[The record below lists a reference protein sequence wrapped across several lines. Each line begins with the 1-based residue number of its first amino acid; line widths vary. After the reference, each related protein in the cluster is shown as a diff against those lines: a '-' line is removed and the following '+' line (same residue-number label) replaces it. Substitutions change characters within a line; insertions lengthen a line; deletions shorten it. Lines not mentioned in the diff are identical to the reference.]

1 MTDKKL
7 LKIYIEGFIDELC
20 NNFDN
25 RRLNNNLDGKAY
37 NLGSFHAKVGDES
50 KSFDSLSDEQIL
62 KIIRNRKYKD
72 TEDILEFVKSK
83 WKLSIQEE
91 TVLEGILRNFFA
103 QNKEEIDKLDYL
115 INDETELLL
124 NLLSSYEIEN
134 YACEQFDLISKK
146 WEGDLV
152 DALHDLDYDF
162 SEKISLEDHIEIVE
176 DHGYQVLE
184 TKDSYK
190 DIVSQAMAHQWME
203 LFEEMTMQQR
213 ELYINQIRGVYE
225 R

>member
-1 MTDKKL
+1 M
-7 LKIYIEGFIDELC
+7 E
-20 NNFDN
+20 
-25 RRLNNNLDGKAY
+25 
-37 NLGSFHAKVGDES
+37 
-50 KSFDSLSDEQIL
+50 
-62 KIIRNRKYKD
+62 NRKEKD
-72 TEDILEFVKSK
+72 VEDILNFIKSK
-83 WKLSIQEE
+83 WKLSILEDN
-91 TVLEGILRNFFA
+91 VLDSVLNLFSA
-103 QNKEEIDKLDYL
+103 QNKKEIEKIEYL
-115 INDETELLL
+115 INDETEKLLS
-124 NLLSSYEIEN
+124 LLSSYEVEN
-134 YACEQFDLISKK
+134 YACEEFDLLSKK

-213 ELYINQIRGVYE
+213 DLYINQIRGDYE

>member
-1 MTDKKL
+1 M
-7 LKIYIEGFIDELC
+7 E
-20 NNFDN
+20 
-25 RRLNNNLDGKAY
+25 
-37 NLGSFHAKVGDES
+37 
-50 KSFDSLSDEQIL
+50 
-62 KIIRNRKYKD
+62 NRKYKD

-124 NLLSSYEIEN
+124 NLLSSYKIVN

-203 LFEEMTMQQR
+203 LFENMTMQQR
-213 ELYINQIRGVYE
+213 DLYINQIRGE

>member
-1 MTDKKL
+1 M
-7 LKIYIEGFIDELC
+7 E
-20 NNFDN
+20 
-25 RRLNNNLDGKAY
+25 
-37 NLGSFHAKVGDES
+37 
-50 KSFDSLSDEQIL
+50 
-62 KIIRNRKYKD
+62 NRKYKD

-103 QNKEEIDKLDYL
+103 ENKEEIDKLDYL

-124 NLLSSYEIEN
+124 NLLSSYAIEN

-213 ELYINQIRGVYE
+213 DLYINQIRGEYE

>member
-1 MTDKKL
+1 MTDKNL
-7 LKIYIEGFIDELC
+7 LEME
-20 NNFDN
+20 
-25 RRLNNNLDGKAY
+25 
-37 NLGSFHAKVGDES
+37 
-50 KSFDSLSDEQIL
+50 
-62 KIIRNRKYKD
+62 NRKYKD

-91 TVLEGILRNFFA
+91 TVLEGILHNFLS

-190 DIVSQAMAHQWME
+190 DIVSQAMAHQWMK

-213 ELYINQIRGVYE
+213 DLYINQIRGEYE
-225 R
+225 N

>member
-1 MTDKKL
+1 M
-7 LKIYIEGFIDELC
+7 E
-20 NNFDN
+20 
-25 RRLNNNLDGKAY
+25 
-37 NLGSFHAKVGDES
+37 
-50 KSFDSLSDEQIL
+50 
-62 KIIRNRKYKD
+62 NRKYKD

-103 QNKEEIDKLDYL
+103 ENKEEIDKLDYL

-203 LFEEMTMQQR
+203 LFENMTMQQR
-213 ELYINQIRGVYE
+213 DLYINQIRGEYE
-225 R
+225 N

>member
-1 MTDKKL
+1 M
-7 LKIYIEGFIDELC
+7 
-20 NNFDN
+20 
-25 RRLNNNLDGKAY
+25 
-37 NLGSFHAKVGDES
+37 ES
-50 KSFDSLSDEQIL
+50 
-62 KIIRNRKYKD
+62 RKYKD

-91 TVLEGILRNFFA
+91 TVLEGILLNFFA

-213 ELYINQIRGVYE
+213 DLYINQIRGKYE
-225 R
+225 N

>member
-1 MTDKKL
+1 M
-7 LKIYIEGFIDELC
+7 E
-20 NNFDN
+20 
-25 RRLNNNLDGKAY
+25 
-37 NLGSFHAKVGDES
+37 
-50 KSFDSLSDEQIL
+50 
-62 KIIRNRKYKD
+62 NRKYKD

-203 LFEEMTMQQR
+203 LFEEMTLQQR
-213 ELYINQIRGVYE
+213 ELYINKIKGVYE
-225 R
+225 N

>member
-1 MTDKKL
+1 M
-7 LKIYIEGFIDELC
+7 E
-20 NNFDN
+20 
-25 RRLNNNLDGKAY
+25 
-37 NLGSFHAKVGDES
+37 
-50 KSFDSLSDEQIL
+50 
-62 KIIRNRKYKD
+62 NRKYKD

-91 TVLEGILRNFFA
+91 TVLEGILLNFFA

-115 INDETELLL
+115 INDEIVLLL
-124 NLLSSYEIEN
+124 NLLSSYKIEN

-213 ELYINQIRGVYE
+213 DLYINQIRGEYE
-225 R
+225 N

>member
-1 MTDKKL
+1 M
-7 LKIYIEGFIDELC
+7 E
-20 NNFDN
+20 
-25 RRLNNNLDGKAY
+25 
-37 NLGSFHAKVGDES
+37 
-50 KSFDSLSDEQIL
+50 
-62 KIIRNRKYKD
+62 NRKYKD

-124 NLLSSYEIEN
+124 NLLSSYKIEN

-184 TKDSYK
+184 VKNSYK

-225 R
+225 N

>member
-1 MTDKKL
+1 M
-7 LKIYIEGFIDELC
+7 I
-20 NNFDN
+20 
-25 RRLNNNLDGKAY
+25 
-37 NLGSFHAKVGDES
+37 
-50 KSFDSLSDEQIL
+50 
-62 KIIRNRKYKD
+62 NRKQIELD
-72 TEDILEFVKSK
+72 RF
-83 WKLSIQEE
+83 
-91 TVLEGILRNFFA
+91 
-103 QNKEEIDKLDYL
+103 KEEIDRVWSLSLNEKEVLDSFL
-115 INDETELLL
+115 ELFLAGENTEIKKVEHLLNDETEELLS
-124 NLLSSYEIEN
+124 LLSSYEIEN

-190 DIVSQAMAHQWME
+190 DIVAQAMAQEWME

-213 ELYINQIRGVYE
+213 DLYINQIRGEYE
-225 R
+225 N

>member
-1 MTDKKL
+1 M
-7 LKIYIEGFIDELC
+7 E
-20 NNFDN
+20 
-25 RRLNNNLDGKAY
+25 
-37 NLGSFHAKVGDES
+37 
-50 KSFDSLSDEQIL
+50 
-62 KIIRNRKYKD
+62 NRKYKD

-91 TVLEGILRNFFA
+91 TVLEGILLNFFA
-103 QNKEEIDKLDYL
+103 RNKEEIDKLDYL

-190 DIVSQAMAHQWME
+190 DIVSQAMAKEWLE
-203 LFEEMTMQQR
+203 LFENMTMQQR
-213 ELYINQIRGVYE
+213 DLYINQIRGEYE
-225 R
+225 N

>member
-1 MTDKKL
+1 M
-7 LKIYIEGFIDELC
+7 E
-20 NNFDN
+20 
-25 RRLNNNLDGKAY
+25 
-37 NLGSFHAKVGDES
+37 
-50 KSFDSLSDEQIL
+50 
-62 KIIRNRKYKD
+62 NRKYKD

-83 WKLSIQEE
+83 WKFSIQEE
-91 TVLEGILRNFFA
+91 TVFEGILHNFLS

-162 SEKISLEDHIEIVE
+162 SEKLSLEEHIEIVE

-190 DIVSQAMAHQWME
+190 DIVSQAMAQEWME

-213 ELYINQIRGVYE
+213 DLYINQIRGEYE
-225 R
+225 N

>member
-1 MTDKKL
+1 M
-7 LKIYIEGFIDELC
+7 E
-20 NNFDN
+20 
-25 RRLNNNLDGKAY
+25 
-37 NLGSFHAKVGDES
+37 
-50 KSFDSLSDEQIL
+50 
-62 KIIRNRKYKD
+62 NRKYKD
-72 TEDILEFVKSK
+72 VKDILDFIKSK
-83 WKLSIQEE
+83 WKLSLVEE
-91 TVLEGILRNFFA
+91 DVLDSVLNVFSA
-103 QNKEEIDKLDYL
+103 QNKKEIEKIEHL
-115 INDETELLL
+115 INDETEELLS
-124 NLLSSYEIEN
+124 LLSSYEIEN
-134 YACEQFDLISKK
+134 YACEEFDLISKK

-184 TKDSYK
+184 VKNSYK

>member
-1 MTDKKL
+1 M
-7 LKIYIEGFIDELC
+7 E
-20 NNFDN
+20 
-25 RRLNNNLDGKAY
+25 
-37 NLGSFHAKVGDES
+37 
-50 KSFDSLSDEQIL
+50 
-62 KIIRNRKYKD
+62 NRKPKD

-83 WKLSIQEE
+83 WKLTIQEFD
-91 TVLEGILRNFFA
+91 VLESVLDIFQVSDKR
-103 QNKEEIDKLDYL
+103 EIDKIEHLV
-115 INDETELLL
+115 NDETEKLL

-134 YACEQFDLISKK
+134 YATEEFNLVSATD
-146 WEGDLV
+146 EGDLV
-152 DALHDLDYDF
+152 DALEELGYNF
-162 SEKISLEDHIEIVE
+162 SEKVSLEEHIEIVE

-213 ELYINQIRGVYE
+213 ELYINQIRGT